1 MEETEALSRRA
12 AKLDVREAELEQR
25 AVEVDERVE
34 ALARGDQVRDRLEQA
49 PVLLRE
55 LDARERALEER
66 ERQLD
71 VGERFVLRERTRL
84 EEVAERARE
93 LEERLRERESDLVRL
108 DQAATEAAAAW
119 EAEVELRN
127 RQLRRAESSVE
138 ERERRITAREDAL
151 ARYVREAQAA
161 RSSRADELTRRP
173 TRRPRARPR
182 RTCATRGARRRPLA
196 GAERHRDLAALV
208 GSGAPAGEECE
219 HPVVGRDHDDVVR
232 DLVRCALRLPAV
244 GRQVAGRDPPLIRT
258 IPPCWSART
267 FASAGP
273 ERTPRST
280 STAPIFRPLGP
291 IPRGRPRAA
300 PP

>member
-1 MEETEALSRRA
+1 MRETFERHLVQRAAKLVEETIDERREELAARLAELEQRSRELAAVESKLARLGARLDAAGAADGSWADRVEHLVSELESARVDAEREQQARRVSERDLREALLRVEETEALSRRA

-25 AVEVDERVE
+25 AVEVDERVD

-84 EEVAERARE
+84 EEVAERGRE

-119 EAEVELRN
+119 EAEVELRT

-151 ARYVREAQAA
+151 ARYVRDAQAA
-161 RSSRADELTRRP
+161 
-173 TRRPRARPR
+173 
-182 RTCATRGARRRPLA
+182 
-196 GAERHRDLAALV
+196 
-208 GSGAPAGEECE
+208 
-219 HPVVGRDHDDVVR
+219 PV
-232 DLVRCALRLPAV
+232 
-244 GRQVAGRDPPLIRT
+244 
-258 IPPCWSART
+258 
-267 FASAGP
+267 
-273 ERTPRST
+273 T
-280 STAPIFRPLGP
+280 S
-291 IPRGRPRAA
+291 
-300 PP
+300 